1 MRRHQRLALDR
12 SLPNQLVFRED
23 DPALLTG
30 TRQPLFVRSVLRE
43 HRIVRDRSDTMRA
56 AASFRPRERST
67 KNVGSSGFV
76 PEGFFDFFRRAIVIL
91 G

>member
-1 MRRHQRLALDR
+1 MAAT
-12 SLPNQLVFRED
+12 
-23 DPALLTG
+23 PAA
-30 TRQPLFVRSVLRE
+30 
-43 HRIVRDRSDTMRA
+43 IRA

-67 KNVGSSGFV
+67 KNVGSGGFV

>member
-1 MRRHQRLALDR
+1 MAAT
-12 SLPNQLVFRED
+12 
-23 DPALLTG
+23 PAAT
-30 TRQPLFVRSVLRE
+30 
-43 HRIVRDRSDTMRA
+43 RA

-67 KNVGSSGFV
+67 KNVGSGGFV